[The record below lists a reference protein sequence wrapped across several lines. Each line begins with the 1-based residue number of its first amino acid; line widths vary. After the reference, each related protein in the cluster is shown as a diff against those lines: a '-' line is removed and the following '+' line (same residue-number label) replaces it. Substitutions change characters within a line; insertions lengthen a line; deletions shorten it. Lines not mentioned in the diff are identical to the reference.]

1 MAVHD
6 TSATAC
12 LRRLKETHKLSAF
25 IRAAE
30 AAGVKAS
37 AVYAAASGRN
47 PWLPLAQIYALS
59 DLIHPLCWFYTD
71 AQLSGIALPDK
82 EKLCES
88 WKQSRNAAVLREL
101 VRRRRLRA
109 WCLVNGLNHVT
120 LWSVAAG
127 TRNLSAREIDEWRKI
142 LHPIYWFIPAD
153 ENDGKAVPG
162 LALAPKGSGLREPE
176 SPAGA
181 FLRKILEEGRLAE
194 FSAKTGLPYGMLYM
208 IAAGRRRYPTLPAM
222 YALGKYVHPAKWF
235 CTNGEPALPDAP
247 CTDWRRSRNIRI
259 LQKAYAE
266 GGVAAWY
273 GTGSGLQAAMGI
285 AAGRLVLTPQRIALM
300 AGRLPPED
308 WFRE

>member
-1 MAVHD
+1 MLHES
-6 TSATAC
+6 SAAAC
-12 LRRLKETHKLSAF
+12 LRRLRETHKLSAF

-47 PWLPLAQIYALS
+47 PWLPLVQIYALS
-59 DLIHPLCWFYTD
+59 DIMHPLRWFYTD
-71 AQLSGIALPDK
+71 AQLSGLALP
-82 EKLCES
+82 EKSALCNS
-88 WKQSRNAAVLREL
+88 WQQSRNAAVLQEL
-101 VRRRRLRA
+101 VRRRKLRA

-127 TRNLSAREIDEWRKI
+127 TRNLTAREIDGWRKI
-142 LHPIYWFIPAD
+142 LHPVYWFVAAE
-153 ENDGKAVPG
+153 ENEKA
-162 LALAPKGSGLREPE
+162 APVLPSRESGFREPE

-181 FLRKILEEGRLAE
+181 FLRKILDEGRLTA
-194 FSAKTGLPYGMLYM
+194 FSAQTGLPYGMLYM

-222 YALGKYVHPAKWF
+222 YALKKYVHPAKWF

-247 CTDWRRSRNIRI
+247 CTDWRRSRNIRL

-273 GTGSGLQAAMGI
+273 GTGSGLQTAMGI

-300 AGRLPPED
+300 AHRLPPEG
-308 WFRE
+308 WFSE